1 MLVLGIET
9 STAQVGVAIG
19 GHEGVLAQAHSSRGK
34 RHGSERLS
42 IDTPSGKSDA
52 SGGRHGF
59 MLPWAKCALAGR
71 RPTAFNSALALFA
84 FGWTFAAHILPA
96 LTKRAP
102 KRATGIWTMVFI
114 GLMVASGYLMQVST
128 GDAARKAFAIAHW
141 ISSGLFVAGY
151 VAHLIPLGRANAR

>member
-1 MLVLGIET
+1 MKALLNLSIALMAVT
-9 STAQVGVAIG
+9 GVAFA
-19 GHEGVLAQAHSSRGK
+19 VMK
-34 RHGSERLS
+34 YWM
-42 IDTPSGKSDA
+42 KSDDPFA
-52 SGGRHGF
+52 VVNHP
-59 MLPWAKCALAGR
+59 LQPYALGAHVLLG
-71 RPTAFNSALALFA
+71 PLALFA
-84 FGWTFAAHILPA
+84 FGWTFASHILPA

-114 GLMVASGYLMQVST
+114 VLMVASGYLMQVST